1 MASFGNTMIIHI
13 DAKEKRYA
21 VYIHTRG
28 IADANLKIVANKKSG
43 IIMSLGNSYAEQ
55 IRYKLDKMGYKVYW

>member
-1 MASFGNTMIIHI
+1 MIIHI

-21 VYIHTRG
+21 VYIYTRG

-43 IIMSLGNSYAEQ
+43 IIMSLGNSCAEQ
-55 IRYKLDKMGYKVYW
+55 IGYKLDKMGYKVYW